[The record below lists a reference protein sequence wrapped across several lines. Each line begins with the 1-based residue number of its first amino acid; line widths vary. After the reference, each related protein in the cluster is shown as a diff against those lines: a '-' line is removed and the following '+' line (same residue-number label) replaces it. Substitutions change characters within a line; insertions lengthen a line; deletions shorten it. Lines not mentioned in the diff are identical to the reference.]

1 MEVESVLVTGA
12 NRGIGLEFVRQ
23 LVELPKPPRFV
34 FATYRDWNTVEALK
48 KIRDAFKETQVIL
61 IKMDIR
67 QADQIESARKII
79 EDMVGDKGLNL
90 LINNAAALRWVG
102 FPEITEE
109 DLLFHFSTNTVGQV
123 MVLKAMLPLLQ
134 RAANYKSGGM
144 NASRAAA
151 LNISA
156 KGGSIEQLTEQ
167 TPKEFLQ
174 IMGYRTSKAALN
186 MAMRVVALTVKGTGI
201 LVVNMCPG
209 WVKTDMGTER
219 AYLELTESISSM
231 LKTLPQLNESHH
243 GTFLDRNGKT
253 IPF

>member
-34 FATYRDWNTVEALK
+34 FATYRDRNTVEALK
-48 KIRDAFKETQVIL
+48 KITDASKETQVIL

-90 LINNAAALRWVG
+90 LINNAGALRWVG

-109 DLLFHFSTNTVGQV
+109 DLLFHFSTNTVGPV
-123 MVLKAMLPLLQ
+123 MVLKAMLPVLQ
-134 RAANYKSGGM
+134 RAADHKSKGM
-144 NASRAAA
+144 NASRAAV
-151 LNISA
+151 LNISSV
-156 KGGSIEQLTEQ
+156 GGSIGHLTETSQ
-167 TPKEFLQ
+167 EWLNV
-174 IMGYRTSKAALN
+174 MGYRTSKAALN
-186 MAMRVVALTVKGTGI
+186 MAMRVVALTVKERGI

-209 WVKTDMGTER
+209 WVKTDMGSER
-219 AYLELTESISSM
+219 AELEVTESISSI
-231 LKTLPQLNESHH
+231 LKTLSQLNESQH
-243 GTFLDRNGKT
+243 GAFLDRNGKT